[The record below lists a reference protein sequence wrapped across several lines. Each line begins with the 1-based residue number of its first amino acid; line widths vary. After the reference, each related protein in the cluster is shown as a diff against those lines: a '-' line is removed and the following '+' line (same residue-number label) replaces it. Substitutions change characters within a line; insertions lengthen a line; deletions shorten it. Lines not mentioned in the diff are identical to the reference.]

1 MGPRGHI
8 ATVIAV
14 GVALACGACSTT
26 SQGTLTPVAAAA
38 EGSTPIQILAVTNR
52 KRSTTDAGEMFT
64 GERSDE
70 TSYASVTVAA
80 PPGSAPSGGGI
91 QIPGLT
97 GTTPR
102 NFVTVGADHLD
113 KRAFSAA
120 ISTVAKQS
128 GRNKVLI
135 FVHGFNNR
143 FDDAVYR
150 FAQVVHDSGAE
161 GIPVLF
167 TWPSRG
173 ELRLNAYAYDRES
186 AIYSRDTL
194 EQLLDTLAANRD
206 VKEVNILAHSM
217 GNWVTLEALR
227 SRAIGGGKAGIGHKV
242 KNVFLVAPDVDVD
255 VFRTQIRRM
264 GNARPRF
271 ALFVSQ
277 DDKALSVAKFIW
289 GGMPR
294 IGDINP
300 EQEPYRD
307 ALAQEHITVFDLTK
321 LPGNNAHTRAFD
333 DITQVIVMVREQL
346 DSEPVVT
353 QGGRVAG
360 GRASEPV
367 VTSGGRVD
375 RKRAAEPVVT
385 QGGRVDGKRVNDRTG
400 PRAALTTAE

>member
-1 MGPRGHI
+1 M
-8 ATVIAV
+8 
-14 GVALACGACSTT
+14 
-26 SQGTLTPVAAAA
+26 
-38 EGSTPIQILAVTNR
+38 
-52 KRSTTDAGEMFT
+52 
-64 GERSDE
+64 
-70 TSYASVTVAA
+70 
-80 PPGSAPSGGGI
+80 
-91 QIPGLT
+91 
-97 GTTPR
+97 
-102 NFVTVGADHLD
+102 
-113 KRAFSAA
+113 
-120 ISTVAKQS
+120 
-128 GRNKVLI
+128 LI

-150 FAQVVHDSGAE
+150 FAQVVHDSEAE

-227 SRAIGGGKAGIGHKV
+227 GKAIGGGKIGHKV

-277 DDKALSVAKFIW
+277 DDKALSVSQFIW

-307 ALAQEHITVFDLTK
+307 VLAQEQITVFDLTK

-333 DITQVIVMVREQL
+333 DITQVMVMVREQL
-346 DSEPVVT
+346 DEEPVGRHVP
-353 QGGRVAG
+353 GG
-360 GRASEPV
+360 E
-367 VTSGGRVD
+367 
-375 RKRAAEPVVT
+375 
-385 QGGRVDGKRVNDRTG
+385 N
-400 PRAALTTAE
+400 

>member
-1 MGPRGHI
+1 MALPSHI
-8 ATVIAV
+8 ATAIAV
-14 GVALACGACSTT
+14 GFALACGACTSTRS
-26 SQGTLTPVAAAA
+26 SQGTLTPVAEA
-38 EGSTPIQILAVTNR
+38 EGSTRVQILAVTNR

-80 PPGSAPSGGGI
+80 PPGSAPSSGGI
-91 QIPGLT
+91 QLPGLT
-97 GTTPR
+97 GTAPR

-120 ISTVAKQS
+120 ISNAAKQG
-128 GRNKVLI
+128 GRSKVLI

-227 SRAIGGGKAGIGHKV
+227 GKAIGGGRK
-242 KNVFLVAPDVDVD
+242 D
-255 VFRTQIRRM
+255 RTQDQERLSGGARR
-264 GNARPRF
+264 GRRRVPHADPKNGQRAAAICVVRF
-271 ALFVSQ
+271 A
-277 DDKALSVAKFIW
+277 
-289 GGMPR
+289 G
-294 IGDINP
+294 
-300 EQEPYRD
+300 
-307 ALAQEHITVFDLTK
+307 
-321 LPGNNAHTRAFD
+321 
-333 DITQVIVMVREQL
+333 
-346 DSEPVVT
+346 
-353 QGGRVAG
+353 
-360 GRASEPV
+360 
-367 VTSGGRVD
+367 
-375 RKRAAEPVVT
+375 
-385 QGGRVDGKRVNDRTG
+385 
-400 PRAALTTAE
+400 

>member
-1 MGPRGHI
+1 M
-8 ATVIAV
+8 
-14 GVALACGACSTT
+14 
-26 SQGTLTPVAAAA
+26 
-38 EGSTPIQILAVTNR
+38 
-52 KRSTTDAGEMFT
+52 RSTGLP
-64 GERSDE
+64 RSC
-70 TSYASVTVAA
+70 T
-80 PPGSAPSGGGI
+80 
-91 QIPGLT
+91 
-97 GTTPR
+97 
-102 NFVTVGADHLD
+102 N
-113 KRAFSAA
+113 
-120 ISTVAKQS
+120 
-128 GRNKVLI
+128 
-135 FVHGFNNR
+135 
-143 FDDAVYR
+143 
-150 FAQVVHDSGAE
+150 SGAE

-307 ALAQEHITVFDLTK
+307 VLAQEHITVFDLTK

-333 DITQVIVMVREQL
+333 DITQVIVMVREQF
-346 DSEPVVT
+346 DEPVVT

-360 GRASEPV
+360 ARAQRAGRDPGRESEGE
-367 VTSGGRVD
+367 TSARAGRDPGRKSGREAYERSAWTAGGADGGRVMHD
-375 RKRAAEPVVT
+375 PES
-385 QGGRVDGKRVNDRTG
+385 GRR
-400 PRAALTTAE
+400 L

>member
-1 MGPRGHI
+1 M
-8 ATVIAV
+8 
-14 GVALACGACSTT
+14 
-26 SQGTLTPVAAAA
+26 LTPVAETA
-38 EGSTPIQILAVTNR
+38 EGSTRVQILAVTNR
-52 KRSTTDAGEMFT
+52 RRSTTDTGEMFT
-64 GERSDE
+64 GERAEE

-80 PPGSAPSGGGI
+80 PPPDTARNSGGF
-91 QIPGLT
+91 QLASLT
-97 GTTPR
+97 GSSPR

-120 ISTVAKQS
+120 ISSAARQG
-128 GRNKVLI
+128 GRSKVLI

-150 FAQVVHDSGAE
+150 FAQVVHDSQAE

-227 SRAIGGGKAGIGHKV
+227 GKAIGGGKIGHKI

-271 ALFVSQ
+271 ALFVAQ
-277 DDKALSVAKFIW
+277 DDKALSMSQFIW

-300 EQEPYRD
+300 EQEPYRNV
-307 ALAQEHITVFDLTK
+307 LAQEQITVFDLTK
-321 LPGNNAHTRAFD
+321 LPGDNAHTRAFD
-333 DITQVIVMVREQL
+333 DITQVMVMVREQL
-346 DSEPVVT
+346 NEEPVVT

-360 GRASEPV
+360 ARAN
-367 VTSGGRVD
+367 D
-375 RKRAAEPVVT
+375 PVVT
-385 QGGRVDGKRVNDRTG
+385 QGGRVASTRANPRSR
-400 PRAALTTAE
+400 PRAALATAD

>member
-1 MGPRGHI
+1 MALPSHI
-8 ATVIAV
+8 ATAIAV
-14 GVALACGACSTT
+14 SVALACGACTSTGT
-26 SQGTLTPVAAAA
+26 SQGMLTPVAEA
-38 EGSTPIQILAVTNR
+38 EGSTRVQILAVTNR
-52 KRSTTDAGEMFT
+52 KRSTTNAGEMFT

-80 PPGSAPSGGGI
+80 PPGSAPSSGGI
-91 QIPGLT
+91 QVPGLT

-120 ISTVAKQS
+120 ISNAAKQG
-128 GRNKVLI
+128 GRSKVLI

-206 VKEVNILAHSM
+206 VKEINILAHSM

-227 SRAIGGGKAGIGHKV
+227 GKAIGGGKAGIGHKV

-271 ALFVSQ
+271 ALFVAQ
-277 DDKALSVAKFIW
+277 DDKALSVSQWIW

-307 ALAQEHITVFDLTK
+307 VLAQEQITVFDLTK
-321 LPGNNAHTRAFD
+321 LDSGPAHTRAFD
-333 DITQVIVMVREQL
+333 DITKVVVMVREQL
-346 DSEPVVT
+346 NEEPVVT

-360 GRASEPV
+360 ARAN
-367 VTSGGRVD
+367 
-375 RKRAAEPVVT
+375 EPVVT
-385 QGGRVDGKRVNDRTG
+385 QGGRVAGKRANDKG
-400 PRAALTTAE
+400 KARAALTAAD

>member
-1 MGPRGHI
+1 MASSRHI

-14 GVALACGACSTT
+14 GAALVCGACSSTRP
-26 SQGTLTPVAAAA
+26 SQGTLTPVAEA
-38 EGSTPIQILAVTNR
+38 EGSTRVQILAVTNR
-52 KRSTTDAGEMFT
+52 KRSATDAGEMFT
-64 GERSDE
+64 GERSEE

-80 PPGSAPSGGGI
+80 PPGPAPSGGGF
-91 QIPGLT
+91 QLAGLT
-97 GTTPR
+97 GSSPR

-113 KRAFSAA
+113 KPAFSTA
-120 ISTVAKQS
+120 ISNAAKQG
-128 GRNKVLI
+128 GRSKVLI

-194 EQLLDTLAANRD
+194 EQLLDTLAANRE
-206 VKEVNILAHSM
+206 VKEINILAHSM

-227 SRAIGGGKAGIGHKV
+227 SKAIGGGKIGNKV

-271 ALFVSQ
+271 ALFVAQ
-277 DDKALSVAKFIW
+277 DDKALSVAQFIW

-300 EQEPYRD
+300 EQEPYRNV
-307 ALAQEHITVFDLTK
+307 LAQEQITVFDLTK
-321 LPGNNAHTRAFD
+321 LPGDNAHTRAFD
-333 DITQVIVMVREQL
+333 DITQVMVMVREQL
-346 DSEPVVT
+346 NEEPVVT

-360 GRASEPV
+360 ARAS
-367 VTSGGRVD
+367 
-375 RKRAAEPVVT
+375 EPVVT
-385 QGGRVDGKRVNDRTG
+385 QGGRVDGKRASDRGKT
-400 PRAALTTAE
+400 RAALTTAQ

>member
-1 MGPRGHI
+1 MALSRHI
-8 ATVIAV
+8 ATAIAV
-14 GVALACGACSTT
+14 GVALACGACSSTS
-26 SQGTLTPVAAAA
+26 SQGTLTPVAEA
-38 EGSTPIQILAVTNR
+38 EGSTRVQILAVTNR
-52 KRSTTDAGEMFT
+52 KRSATDAGQMFT
-64 GERSDE
+64 GERSEE

-80 PPGSAPSGGGI
+80 PPGPAPSRGGF
-91 QIPGLT
+91 QLAGLT
-97 GTTPR
+97 GTSPR

-120 ISTVAKQS
+120 ISNAAKQG
-128 GRNKVLI
+128 GRDRVLI

-150 FAQVVHDSGAE
+150 FAQVVHDSGAQ

-206 VKEVNILAHSM
+206 VKEINILAHSM

-227 SRAIGGGKAGIGHKV
+227 SKAIGGGKIGNKV

-271 ALFVSQ
+271 ALFVAQ
-277 DDKALSVAKFIW
+277 DDKALSVAQFIW

-300 EQEPYRD
+300 EQEPYRNV
-307 ALAQEHITVFDLTK
+307 LAQEQITVFDLTK
-321 LPGNNAHTRAFD
+321 LPGDNAHTRAFD
-333 DITQVIVMVREQL
+333 DITQVMVMVREQMNE
-346 DSEPVVT
+346 EPVVT

-360 GRASEPV
+360 ARGS
-367 VTSGGRVD
+367 
-375 RKRAAEPVVT
+375 EPVVT
-385 QGGRVDGKRVNDRTG
+385 QGGRVDGKRASDRG
-400 PRAALTTAE
+400 KARAALTTAQ